1 MLCTLISLYSKRS
14 FQYFQCRTS
23 TPTVIALHNVEIF
36 GPQNHSFSSMVPS
49 YESIFKDVIEKT
61 RLGQDKELV
70 YLIGQNQNTT
80 SPLQQEVDQLIK
92 DLNLVEFKVAQ
103 QVGHSIHDIVPEEL
117 SKNYKPLPSND
128 EGTQRRLSTEIKN
141 LTQGESANRGAAST
155 PAVATI
161 SNFSVNSRVTNLENQ
176 DYTPVPHK
184 KPTKGSIKKT
194 LKQYKAKLQHPEL
207 GNQSRTVSSQTV
219 KASRRASLVGEV
231 LPEYIRKQLT
241 INDQEQNDR
250 RSSSTN
256 ESLRKSPNR
265 RERSESL
272 TTPEEHS
279 EMQSLSLRRLEN
291 SQNDRFRNVLVN
303 SLSLYVRKDDNS
315 VNVSQEG
322 IESAVS
328 DTDKEYILPS
338 LFTRSVEGVDDHDG
352 LLYHHTDDE
361 DEDDEG
367 NDEDEDDEDYLF
379 KQ

>member
-1 MLCTLISLYSKRS
+1 MPHIYPNCYRAA
-14 FQYFQCRTS
+14 QCRN
-23 TPTVIALHNVEIF
+23 L
-36 GPQNHSFSSMVPS
+36 GPQNHSFSLMVPS
-49 YESIFKDVIEKT
+49 YESIFKDVVEKT

-103 QVGHSIHDIVPEEL
+103 QVGHSIHDLVPEEL

-128 EGTQRRLSTEIKN
+128 EGTQRRLSTEIRN

-176 DYTPVPHK
+176 DYTPVPHRQ
-184 KPTKGSIKKT
+184 PTKGSIKKT
-194 LKQYKAKLQHPEL
+194 LKKYKAKLQHPEL
-207 GNQSRTVSSQTV
+207 ENPSRTVSSQTV

-241 INDQEQNDR
+241 INDLEQNDR
-250 RSSSTN
+250 RSLSTN
-256 ESLRKSPNR
+256 ESLRKSPSR

-279 EMQSLSLRRLEN
+279 QIQSLSLRRLEN

-315 VNVSQEG
+315 ANVSQEG
-322 IESAVS
+322 IDSAVS

-338 LFTRSVEGVDDHDG
+338 LFTRSVEGMNDHDG

-361 DEDDEG
+361 EDEEEG
-367 NDEDEDDEDYLF
+367 NDEDDEDDGDYLF